1 MVTKADILV
10 TGDFVIDH
18 HLLKGNK
25 SEAFGT
31 GSIGTRLSAT
41 YGGAKLTYD
50 LASNFVNKINSE
62 NNVKNGKCFWPF
74 SRMPESGSSEGTNHD
89 SYLRWEILGTGGKK
103 AGENKFFCKLYE
115 KLGFGGQ
122 RAPAEAGWLK
132 TDMKI
137 NSRSYKFIII
147 DEAGIGFRNHKESWP
162 DFSKAEKIILKTT
175 FPLCESLLWNEL
187 AGQRQKLITIVNLD
201 QIKHYNVRV
210 SNGISWEQTAL
221 DTVYGV
227 HQDPV
232 LKNLLKSA
240 ELIITIGTAGAVIIT
255 AGKTPGDFEYR
266 LVFDPENM
274 EEEWEEKYSGD
285 IINQVG
291 LGSSFLAGFAT
302 SLCLRSLR
310 TQDSVKVGLNSMV
323 AAMIKGIFEL
333 NDNFS
338 LKPKDLS
345 SALDE
350 HYNKRYYSSAF
361 IPSPAWIDGL
371 AYVHNQEWSILENNY
386 ENRKK
391 DYKPK
396 SDLYPLAF
404 SLALDGIETL
414 HFAPRLSMG
423 KAIVFDRSEI
433 ENLRNLR
440 KLIEF
445 YDKYE
450 DGRKPLNIAVF
461 GPPGAGKSFII
472 KALAANLFKNKKTT
486 PSFLTINLSQFKDES
501 ELPGAFHA
509 IRDEVLRGRLPVVF
523 WDEFDSD
530 DYRWLKSF
538 IAPMQDGTFQEGK
551 ETHPIGKSIFVFAG
565 GMTYTM
571 AHFSKSLEADNL
583 ISKKGPDFLSRIS
596 GYLNVFGPNRK
607 PWFDDNSGHWCKEG
621 DQSDNCFSIR
631 RALFIRYV
639 LGSGNNT
646 LNIDLQ
652 LLKTLIE
659 VNYYKNGA
667 RGLDRLLTN
676 LSVHSG
682 RKIELSDLPSKEII
696 QMNIDYDDFMKKL
709 GNQSIR
715 EKINFE
721 KLAMSIHNAWLD
733 IKVKDSVY
741 FEEYGDLNYD
751 GRLDN
756 ISAAQRIIDVIAMTG
771 KFALILETDRIARM
785 LNEAKNEF
793 DEYISDEKNLEKLAI
808 KEHEGWIITRKNSNW
823 VFGERSDYHKKHP
836 CLIPWHDLDPGITDP
851 QNQAQKNKD
860 RNSIK
865 KYTSML
871 EGSGYT
877 IISLA
882 DKSQN

>member
-1 MVTKADILV
+1 MANV
-10 TGDFVIDH
+10 TGHSPTCLNQVHPKAPIMILTSAGKFWDPGQ
-18 HLLKGNK
+18 KG
-25 SEAFGT
+25 
-31 GSIGTRLSAT
+31 R
-41 YGGAKLTYD
+41 
-50 LASNFVNKINSE
+50 
-62 NNVKNGKCFWPF
+62 
-74 SRMPESGSSEGTNHD
+74 
-89 SYLRWEILGTGGKK
+89 
-103 AGENKFFCKLYE
+103 ENKFFCKLYE

-132 TDMKI
+132 TDIKI

-232 LKNLLKSA
+232 LKNLLISA

-274 EEEWEEKYSGD
+274 EEEWEEKYFGD

-338 LKPKDLS
+338 LNPKDLS

-371 AYVHNQEWSILENNY
+371 AYVHNRNGLFWKIIMRTGKRIINQNRISILWHFHWHWMEL
-386 ENRKK
+386 
-391 DYKPK
+391 KP
-396 SDLYPLAF
+396 SILRPDFPWA
-404 SLALDGIETL
+404 
-414 HFAPRLSMG
+414 RLLF
-423 KAIVFDRSEI
+423 FDRSEI

-472 KALAANLFKNKKTT
+472 KALAANL
-486 PSFLTINLSQFKDES
+486 
-501 ELPGAFHA
+501 
-509 IRDEVLRGRLPVVF
+509 
-523 WDEFDSD
+523 
-530 DYRWLKSF
+530 
-538 IAPMQDGTFQEGK
+538 
-551 ETHPIGKSIFVFAG
+551 
-565 GMTYTM
+565 
-571 AHFSKSLEADNL
+571 
-583 ISKKGPDFLSRIS
+583 
-596 GYLNVFGPNRK
+596 
-607 PWFDDNSGHWCKEG
+607 
-621 DQSDNCFSIR
+621 
-631 RALFIRYV
+631 
-639 LGSGNNT
+639 
-646 LNIDLQ
+646 
-652 LLKTLIE
+652 LKTR
-659 VNYYKNGA
+659 KQF
-667 RGLDRLLTN
+667 RL
-676 LSVHSG
+676 S
-682 RKIELSDLPSKEII
+682 
-696 QMNIDYDDFMKKL
+696 
-709 GNQSIR
+709 
-715 EKINFE
+715 
-721 KLAMSIHNAWLD
+721 
-733 IKVKDSVY
+733 
-741 FEEYGDLNYD
+741 
-751 GRLDN
+751 
-756 ISAAQRIIDVIAMTG
+756 
-771 KFALILETDRIARM
+771 
-785 LNEAKNEF
+785 
-793 DEYISDEKNLEKLAI
+793 
-808 KEHEGWIITRKNSNW
+808 
-823 VFGERSDYHKKHP
+823 
-836 CLIPWHDLDPGITDP
+836 
-851 QNQAQKNKD
+851 
-860 RNSIK
+860 
-865 KYTSML
+865 
-871 EGSGYT
+871 
-877 IISLA
+877 
-882 DKSQN
+882 